1 MIHTILLSMQWY
13 FLFQVMFFESWGLYK
28 LALLYNVK
36 KEVGRLYN
44 ELKYEN
50 NSENRKEDSQMKE
63 FTEGRLN
70 KEQKIQEE
78 ISRKA
83 WIQTQKK
90 LYPYLYPE
98 GVDLSM
104 TYEERIRKEKIAKEV
119 EQHVSVL
126 LERQRI
132 ENNQAEKRGEK
143 MSQQEK
149 LEWIQNCLNQ
159 LVGLDEVKLS
169 VKELIDLIEVNRLRR
184 EQGLS
189 ETKPMLH
196 MIFTGNP
203 GTGKTTVAR
212 IIAEVFKTLNVV
224 SKGHLVEVTRE
235 DLVEGYIG
243 QTAAKTKKVLQEA
256 SGGILFIDEAYTLSR
271 GGDQDF
277 GKEAIDTIVK
287 HMEDHRDDLIIILAG
302 YTKEMTE
309 FMRANSGLASRFP
322 FQIKFAD
329 YSTDELLTI
338 LKRELRKRQYTI
350 SKETEKALLNHLETK
365 SIKGRSDNGNG
376 RMVRNMVEKAIRRQS
391 SRLRKEMDYL
401 SKERLSELTTG
412 DFNIQQESVFNLEK
426 TLAGIIGNEKLKE
439 KIRMIAAQMNIQK
452 LRKEQGFKV
461 TASSQHMI
469 FQGNP
474 GTGKTMIARTM
485 AKLLMELGVL
495 KKGHLVEVT
504 REDLVAGYIGQT
516 ASKTREVVESALGG
530 VLFIDEAYTLSTGG
544 ENDFGREAI
553 NTLVKMME
561 DHRDELVIILAGSR
575 KEMTDFF
582 QANSGLNSRFPIKLD
597 FEDYSPLEMTQILE
611 LLAIKKGY
619 KIQLDTLNKLYQYL
633 KVHPRDEQSGN
644 GRFSRNV
651 LEEAIQYQAY
661 RLSKLDR
668 APSREELMTL
678 NDEDFP
684 ILSSQSTCSQLQ
696 IR

>member
-1 MIHTILLSMQWY
+1 MIHTILLAMQWY
-13 FLFQVMFFESWGLYK
+13 FLIQVMFFESWGLYK

-36 KEVGRLYN
+36 KEVGLLYN

-50 NSENRKEDSQMKE
+50 DSEHRKEDSQMKE
-63 FTEGRLN
+63 FTEGSLN

-90 LYPYLYPE
+90 LYPHLYPE

-104 TYEERIRKEKIAKEV
+104 TYEERIRNEKVAKEV

-159 LVGLDEVKLS
+159 LVGLNEVKLS

-184 EQGLS
+184 EKGLS

-243 QTAAKTKKVLQEA
+243 QTAVKTKKVLQEA

-302 YTKEMTE
+302 YTKEMME

-322 FQIKFAD
+322 YQIKFVD
-329 YSTDELLTI
+329 YSTGELLTI

-350 SKETEKALLNHLETK
+350 SEETEKALLNHLETK

-391 SRLRKEMDYL
+391 SRLRKEMDHL

-597 FEDYSPLEMTQILE
+597 FEDYSPLEMIQILE

-619 KIQLDTLNKLYQYL
+619 KVQLDTLNKLYQYL
-633 KVHPRDEQSGN
+633 KVQPRDEQSGN

-684 ILSSQSTCSQLQ
+684 ILSSQPTCSQLQ
-696 IR
+696 IG